1 MGETKDTED
10 LIPAAK
16 FTHDGSGRYQH
27 ELSSKEPGA
36 SHVCRRWVDVDSTQ
50 KMALLMALAL
60 VVVLLPLLIGLSCL
74 VKSWTMGSEV
84 FLVQIPTDGS
94 DGDAAAQS
102 GGTVAFLDE
111 CQAFT
116 EERRYCGDSD
126 QSWAVQA
133 DGSYVCTTR
142 RLDPSTLKLSA
153 PVATYPCKGNTPNA
167 DLSPNADGS
176 PCVLSLSDASPM
188 YSDLQDSL
196 LLAGLTCWVSIVPG
210 CVGSCWVYAL
220 LDRKSSSHCGCKCC
234 VGLDYRSRGDRAAAA
249 TRLLAGWCLLATGCT
264 ICVTELFSLL
274 SVSSLMEM
282 TSVVE
287 YSCEGAESSAMLDH
301 VISLER
307 RLWLQLGLRYTATIV
322 ACCFPMALE
331 WANEGREISRGGVN
345 VAP

>member
-1 MGETKDTED
+1 MGETNGAED
-10 LIPAAK
+10 LIPAAR
-16 FTHDGSGRYQH
+16 FTHDCSGRYEH
-27 ELSSKEPGA
+27 EVSSKEPGA
-36 SHVCRRWVDVDSTQ
+36 SHVCRRWFDVDSTQ
-50 KMALLMALAL
+50 KLALLMALAL

-84 FLVQIPTDGS
+84 ILVQIPTDSSNGN
-94 DGDAAAQS
+94 AAAQS

-126 QSWAVQA
+126 QSWRVQS
-133 DGSYVCTTR
+133 DGSYVCTTKR
-142 RLDPSTLKLSA
+142 VDPLTLKLPT
-153 PVATYPCKGNTPNA
+153 PVVTYPCKGNTPNT

-176 PCVLSLSDASPM
+176 PCVLSLSDASYM
-188 YSDLQDSL
+188 YNDLQYSL
-196 LLAGLTCWVSIVPG
+196 LFAGLICWVSIVPG
-210 CVGSCWVYAL
+210 CVGSCWVYDL

-249 TRLLAGWCLLATGCT
+249 TRLLAGWCLLVTICT

-287 YSCEGAESSAMLDH
+287 YSCAHGESSAMLDQ

-322 ACCFPMALE
+322 ACCVPISLE
-331 WANEGREISRGGVN
+331 WATGEQDMSRGVS